1 MRRLRLFVM
10 TLAIAACTS
19 ITAYAKLPYDNGE
32 QGVLIMGDTAYSISY
47 LSSLST
53 TELKGIN
60 DLLVK
65 KAGQVYYCMDNSGNE
80 FICNTA
86 ILKNYNIANLPTS
99 SPTPESA
106 VNTGQPITYYGIN
119 SPNGQVY
126 VYQNGEYQPQ
136 SVSATATVRADDIGS
151 LKMLYVTIKSA
162 DIKGISGAV
171 YFKLGSNP
179 TVGGLGSTLSLLGNG
194 SNEDVF
200 ILDTNKKV
208 IATGEIN
215 VGGVSNINSL
225 QYFELTPYTS
235 NNISGLGTGNINNNG
250 YAAQVGNWIYYSN
263 TADSGKLYKVKT
275 DGMDN
280 QPISTDKATYINAV
294 EDTIYYSNYSDG
306 GKIYKIKSDG
316 TGRTK
321 VCDDMASYVTVS
333 GSTLYYSNHSKGGA
347 LYKID
352 MNMEGGSGTKL
363 ADDNAA
369 YITVDGNTI
378 YYSNYSDGRK
388 IYSVNT
394 DGQCRTQVSNE
405 GAMFIQ
411 NYNNYLYFSNYSDGG
426 KIYKIEKSNP
436 SVAVKVSDNKTTAM
450 NLAYQYIYY
459 SNYSD
464 GNKLYRMNIDGSA
477 AGTGPITKDS
487 VEFIN
492 VLSNDNIYYTKAGK
506 LSIATQADNK
516 WTVTAVTKPALT
528 DKITKIDN
536 LSDIAATD
544 EIALAY
550 PLPDRVPAI
559 MSNNVIKELV
569 VNWDKTKQP
578 VKKGNAYTYSGIVL
592 GYGNKV
598 TFTVTVTASNAIDP
612 NNIHVTNNGGPN
624 DVIDFTGL
632 KPLDTVYVYA
642 TSTASA
648 YQVSGQVPLGSTTLT
663 LNTTL
668 DNSGSIWV
676 TVKNAQGTQATNAPS
691 ESERVQKTYTSETTI
706 QNGVVANV
714 TNNSG
719 ANDIVKITGT
729 TPGDIIKLYKN
740 QNDTNPIKNGT
751 MTAIANSVTLTDLD
765 LGPSEGGTDKLW
777 YGITKGSL
785 GESQRNSVAIPESS
799 NVALVKAAVSKLPTI
814 FNTAVA
820 GSLDA
825 NGKIKS
831 DITLPTT
838 CTVRD
843 TTSGK
848 DVNVPIKWKVE
859 NGSGLATLIN
869 SVVKITRPMYNSGK
883 NLSVIFSATPY
894 LDDYP
899 LDGAVPT
906 SVASKDIEEVTPGE
920 IVAHDAPNAKVSYAS
935 GDSSDSV
942 TSDVTLQVLGDYGS
956 TIAWTTNPSSS
967 PYITING
974 GTAKIT
980 RPSHGAGDRTITL
993 IPTASYTDN
1002 GGTTLTAS
1010 ATGTAITIKQLSA
1023 TTEDIDTA
1031 INNIP
1036 GTANINGIT
1045 SNPYSYL
1052 LNNITGGLSTD
1063 IKTNWVSDD
1072 PSKILIDTT
1081 VSNGQNVQTG
1091 TASVNAPSY
1100 SEGDANVILHLT
1112 ITEGSETRQKDIT
1125 ATVLHLPPTAQESVK
1140 ATGDQLSYYLLNNNQ
1155 EPQKDPTGKY
1165 VLATSNLYL
1174 PASSDDTTGPGFHV
1188 TDLTGTHLATISWES
1203 SNDDIIDHATGHIGT
1218 AGTVTLTAIIKNGAE
1233 TYTRNFT
1240 FIVQ

>member
-1 MRRLRLFVM
+1 MKKLKLFVI
-10 TLAIAACTS
+10 TLGIMACTS

-32 QGVLIMGDTAYSISY
+32 QGVLIMGNTAYSVSY

-60 DLLVK
+60 DLLIK
-65 KAGQVYYCMDNSGNE
+65 KAGQVYYCMDNNGNE
-80 FICNTA
+80 FICNTS
-86 ILKNYNIANLPTS
+86 ILKNYNMANLPTS

-106 VNTGQPITYYGIN
+106 VNAGQPITYYGIN

-151 LKMLYVTIKSA
+151 LKMLYVTLKSA

-179 TVGGLGSTLSLLGNG
+179 TIGGLGSTLSLLGNG

-321 VCDDMASYVTVS
+321 VCDDMASYITIS

-352 MNMEGGSGTKL
+352 INQEGGSGTKL

-388 IYSVNT
+388 IYSVST
-394 DGQCRTQVSNE
+394 DGLCRTEISNE

-426 KIYKIEKSNP
+426 KIYKIDKSNP

-506 LSIATQADNK
+506 LSIATQANNK

-544 EIALAY
+544 EIALTY

-569 VNWDKTKQP
+569 VNWDKSKQP
-578 VKKGNAYTYSGIVL
+578 VKKGNTYTYSGIVL

-624 DVIDFTGL
+624 DIIDFTGL

-676 TVKNAQGTQATNAPS
+676 TVKNAQGTQTTVPS

-706 QNGVVANV
+706 QTGVVANV

-719 ANDIVKITGT
+719 ANDVVKITGVN
-729 TPGDIIKLYKN
+729 PGDIIKLYKN
-740 QNDTNPIKNGT
+740 QNDSSPIKNGT
-751 MTAIANSVTLTDLD
+751 MTAVANSVTFTDLD
-765 LGPSEGGTDKLW
+765 LGPSEGNTDKLW

-785 GESQRNSVAIPESS
+785 GESLRNSVTIPESP
-799 NVALVKAAVSKLPTI
+799 NVALVKAAVGKL
-814 FNTAVA
+814 TAVFNA
-820 GSLDA
+820 AAASSLDS

-838 CTVRD
+838 CTVQD
-843 TTSGK
+843 TNGNNV
-848 DVNVPIKWKVE
+848 DVPIRWKVD
-859 NGSGLATLIN
+859 NGNGLATLIN

-883 NLSVIFSATPY
+883 DLNVKFSATPY

-899 LDGAVPT
+899 LDGTAPTAVDT
-906 SVASKDIEEVTPGE
+906 KIIEEVTPQE
-920 IVAHDAPNAKVSYAS
+920 IVDHDAPNAKVSYAS

-942 TSDVTLQVLGDYGS
+942 TADVTLQVPGDYGS
-956 TIAWTTNPSSS
+956 TITWTTSPSSS
-967 PYITING
+967 QYVTING
-974 GTAKIT
+974 GTAKIK
-980 RPSHGAGDRTITL
+980 RPSHGAGDCHIVL
-993 IPTASYTDN
+993 IPTATYKDK
-1002 GGTTLTAS
+1002 GGTTYTTTYTA
-1010 ATGTAITIKQLSA
+1010 GTAITIKQLSA

-1031 INNIP
+1031 INNISD
-1036 GTANINGIT
+1036 TAIISGIT

-1052 LNNITGGLSTD
+1052 LRSITGSLSTD

-1072 PSKILIDTT
+1072 PSKILIDTA
-1081 VSNGQNVQTG
+1081 VSNGQTVQVG

-1100 SEGDANVILHLT
+1100 SDGDANVILHLT
-1112 ITEGSETRQKDIT
+1112 ITEGSETREKDIT
-1125 ATVLHLPPTAQESVK
+1125 ATVRHLPPTADEAVK
-1140 ATGDQLSYYLLNNNQ
+1140 ATGDQLSYFLLNNNQ
-1155 EPQKDPTGKY
+1155 EPTKDDKGN
-1165 VLATSNLYL
+1165 VLLTTSSSALYL
-1174 PASSDDTTGPGFHV
+1174 PADSYSDSKFQVP
-1188 TDLTGTHLATISWES
+1188 DLSGDHLATITWN
-1203 SNDDIIDHATGHIGT
+1203 SNATGVIDATGSIKGK
-1218 AGTVTLTAIIKNGAE
+1218 GTVTLTATITNGGK